1 MRMDKSI
8 AIITARGGSKRIPGK
23 NIKMF
28 CGKPIIE
35 YSIREAINSEQFDEV
50 MVSTDSKEIAAIAK
64 ECGANIP
71 FMRSKEL
78 ASDTA
83 TTDETLMGV
92 LNDYKKIGQQFKYM
106 CCIYPT
112 APFVTADKLRSA
124 MQLMREKNP
133 EQIIP
138 MVEYSFPPQRCNYI
152 DKNGYA
158 HYKFEQYRMSRT
170 QDLESWYHD
179 AGQFYVYNI
188 DKFYKCNGD
197 CKEIIPI
204 VVSEMEVQD
213 IDTEKDWE
221 LAEIKYMLMQRKTI

>member
-1 MRMDKSI
+1 MGMDKSI
-8 AIITARGGSKRIPGK
+8 AIITARGGSKRISGK

-50 MVSTDSKEIAAIAK
+50 MVSTDSKEIAAITK
-64 ECGANIP
+64 KCGANIP

-78 ASDTA
+78 VSDTT

-112 APFVTADKLRSA
+112 APFVTADKLMSA

-133 EQIIP
+133 EQ
-138 MVEYSFPPQRCNYI
+138 
-152 DKNGYA
+152 
-158 HYKFEQYRMSRT
+158 
-170 QDLESWYHD
+170 
-179 AGQFYVYNI
+179 
-188 DKFYKCNGD
+188 
-197 CKEIIPI
+197 IIPI

-213 IDTEKDWE
+213 IDTEENWE

>member
-1 MRMDKSI
+1 
-8 AIITARGGSKRIPGK
+8 
-23 NIKMF
+23 MF

-50 MVSTDSKEIAAIAK
+50 MVSTDSKEIAAITK
-64 ECGANIP
+64 KCGANIP

-78 ASDTA
+78 ASDT

-112 APFVTADKLRSA
+112 APFVTADKLMSA

-133 EQIIP
+133 EQ
-138 MVEYSFPPQRCNYI
+138 
-152 DKNGYA
+152 
-158 HYKFEQYRMSRT
+158 
-170 QDLESWYHD
+170 
-179 AGQFYVYNI
+179 
-188 DKFYKCNGD
+188 
-197 CKEIIPI
+197 IIPI

-213 IDTEKDWE
+213 IDTEENWE

>member
-35 YSIREAINSEQFDEV
+35 YSIREAIKSGQFDEV
-50 MVSTDSKEIAAIAK
+50 MVSTDSNEIGTIAK
-64 ECGANIP
+64 NCGAKIP

-92 LNDYKKIGQQFKYM
+92 LNDYKKMGQEFKYM

-112 APFVTADKLRSA
+112 A
-124 MQLMREKNP
+124 
-133 EQIIP
+133 QIIP
-138 MVEYSFPPQRCNYI
+138 MVKYSFPPQRCNYI

-158 HYKFEQYRMSRT
+158 HYKFEEYRMSRT
-170 QDLESWYHD
+170 QDFESWYHD

-204 VVSEMEVQD
+204 VVPEMEVQD
-213 IDTEKDWE
+213 IDTEEDWE